1 MFHARFDI
9 DTDAEAPSAP
19 ALPAR
24 ALDLDRTEDPDRL
37 AAEWRRLERQG
48 AWPTQSQAFTA
59 ALEPLL
65 AGTHRQLLGVRK
77 GRAIA
82 ALLPLCREDRY
93 FARWRLAGSRELFEP
108 GDLLCA
114 RADDADPIA
123 AALCGLHHP
132 VSLDRI
138 SADSPLVPALR
149 RAMGERPGWLSVRPA
164 MPCPMIALDSSWR
177 DPESRFNA
185 RRRSDFR
192 RAARRAEAMGR
203 VTFETLAP
211 TADEFDALFD
221 EAIAVELKS
230 WKRDAGSAIAVD
242 GQRETFFRRFFR
254 SAAADGNFRLSFL
267 RIDGKAVAMQLAL
280 LWSGRYWLFKI
291 GHDERFGKC
300 SPGTLLMLHMI
311 GWAAEQGLE
320 SFELLGEA
328 EAWITRFW
336 TQEQRACV
344 HVRTYPYTLPGLF
357 AIAADAL
364 IWLRR
369 RLPAPRR

>member
-1 MFHARFDI
+1 MYHARFDI
-9 DTDAEAPSAP
+9 DTDSDAPSAQ
-19 ALPAR
+19 AAPAR
-24 ALDLDRTEDPDRL
+24 AVDLAASETPERL
-37 AAEWRRLERQG
+37 AAEWWRLEAHG
-48 AWPTQSQAFTA
+48 AWPTQSHAFAA

-65 AGTHRQLLGVRK
+65 AGAHRQVLGVR
-77 GRAIA
+77 RNRVVTAI
-82 ALLPLCREDRY
+82 LPLCREDR
-93 FARWRLAGSRELFEP
+93 FLARWRLAGSSELFEP

-114 RADDADPIA
+114 RADDADPVAAAIA
-123 AALCGLHHP
+123 ALRHP

-149 RAMGERPGWLSVRPA
+149 RAIGQRGWLSVRPA
-164 MPCPMIALDSSWR
+164 MPCPMIVLDSGWR
-177 DPESRFNA
+177 DPESRFSA

-203 VTFETLAP
+203 VTYETLAP
-211 TADEFDALFD
+211 AAHAFDALFD
-221 EAIAVELKS
+221 EAIAVELNS

-242 GQRETFFRRFFR
+242 ARRETFFRRFFR
-254 SAAADGNFRLSFL
+254 SAATDGNFRLSFL
-267 RIDGKAVAMQLAL
+267 RIDGEAVAMQMAL

-300 SPGTLLMLHMI
+300 SPGTLLMLQML

-328 EAWITRFW
+328 EPWITRFW
-336 TQEQRACV
+336 TEEQRRCV
-344 HVRTYPYTLPGLF
+344 HLRTYPYTLPGLI
-357 AIAADAL
+357 ALAADAL
-364 IWLRR
+364 VWLRR

>member
-1 MFHARFDI
+1 MYHARFDI
-9 DTDAEAPSAP
+9 DADADAPSAP
-19 ALPAR
+19 AAPAR
-24 ALDLDRTEDPDRL
+24 AVDLAASETPERL
-37 AAEWRRLERQG
+37 AAEWRRLEAHG
-48 AWPTQSQAFTA
+48 AWPTQSHAFAA

-65 AGTHRQLLGVRK
+65 AGAYRHVLGVRRN
-77 GRAIA
+77 RAVTAI
-82 ALLPLCREDRY
+82 LPLCREDR
-93 FARWRLAGSRELFEP
+93 FLARWRLAGSSELFEP

-114 RADDADPIA
+114 RADDAGPIA
-123 AALCGLHHP
+123 AAIAALRHP

-149 RAMGERPGWLSVRPA
+149 RAIGQRGWLSVRPA
-164 MPCPMIALDSSWR
+164 MPCPMIALDSGWR
-177 DPESRFNA
+177 DPESRFSA

-203 VTFETLAP
+203 VTYETLAP
-211 TADEFDALFD
+211 AAHAFDALFD
-221 EAIAVELKS
+221 EAIAVELNS

-242 GQRETFFRRFFR
+242 ARRETFFRRFFR
-254 SAAADGNFRLSFL
+254 SAATDGNFRLSFL
-267 RIDGKAVAMQLAL
+267 RIDGEAVAMQMAL

-300 SPGTLLMLHMI
+300 SPGTLLMLHML

-328 EAWITRFW
+328 EPWITRFW
-336 TQEQRACV
+336 TEEQRGCV
-344 HVRTYPYTLPGLF
+344 HLRTYPYTLPGLI
-357 AIAADAL
+357 ALAADAL
-364 IWLRR
+364 VWLRR